1 MTPKGSSFDHSLH
14 SLLALSRS
22 AEANSGKKII
32 FLKLT
37 EKLAT
42 IRIKKEKIFN
52 FFCVSYNYYV
62 FESVN

>member
-22 AEANSGKKII
+22 ADRNSGKKRI
-32 FLKLT
+32 FSKLT

-42 IRIKKEKIFN
+42 IRIKKEI

-62 FESVN
+62 FESVT